1 MKNLLLG
8 AVLGFGLAV
17 VLAAVLLSGPAVLLS
32 GPPIHLA
39 QYETPYSRFI
49 ADLDD
54 GKIEEVTFQGSKVFG
69 RLKDHRVFETVAP
82 PSHVPP
88 ALIDRLLFKSVTVT
102 VRAANDAS
110 AVSIVAQWAPYL
122 FSLALFFGGIWF
134 SMGRPVLVLARQL
147 ATYVKAMHQASS
159 GPRDQS

>member
-1 MKNLLLG
+1 VKNLLLG

-110 AVSIVAQWAPYL
+110 AVSIVNGL
-122 FSLALFFGGIWF
+122 RICLALH
-134 SMGRPVLVLARQL
+134 S
-147 ATYVKAMHQASS
+147 SS
-159 GPRDQS
+159 GASGSPWAARCWCLRGSLPLT